1 MAELKTKVNDG
12 SVARFLDSI
21 EDDAKRKDSLV
32 LFEMMQKANTEE
44 AKMWGD
50 SIIGFGTYHYVGK
63 SGPEGDWFLTGFSP
77 RKQALTLYALGHW
90 EPHAELLAIR
100 RAAARVG
107 RWRLDGA
114 TLYVTLEPC
123 PMCAGA
129 IACARLPRVV
139 YGADDPK
146 AGGLGSRYA
155 VGVDGRWNHVAR
167 VERGV
172 LAVECGALLTEFFA
186 RRR

>member
-1 MAELKTKVNDG
+1 MTRREFPPVPPPPFEPAAAERWMRRALELARSAEAAGDVPVGAVIVGADG
-12 SVARFLDSI
+12 A
-21 EDDAKRKDSLV
+21 V
-32 LFEMMQKANTEE
+32 LGEGFNERE
-44 AKMWGD
+44 ATGD
-50 SIIGFGTYHYVGK
+50 PT
-63 SGPEGDWFLTGFSP
+63 
-77 RKQALTLYALGHW
+77 A
-90 EPHAELLAIR
+90 HAELLAIR

-129 IACARLPRVV
+129 VACARLPRVV

-146 AGGLGSRYA
+146 AGALGSRYA
-155 VGVDGRWNHVAR
+155 VGIDGRWNHVAV

-172 LAVECGALLTEFFA
+172 LAAECGALLTAFFA

>member
-1 MAELKTKVNDG
+1 MGRPYQERAVTSRVLPAIPPPVYDAVAAERWMRRALALARAAEAAGDVPVGAVVVGPDG
-12 SVARFLDSI
+12 TAIGEGFNER
-21 EDDAKRKDSLV
+21 
-32 LFEMMQKANTEE
+32 E
-44 AKMWGD
+44 ATGD
-50 SIIGFGTYHYVGK
+50 PT
-63 SGPEGDWFLTGFSP
+63 
-77 RKQALTLYALGHW
+77 A
-90 EPHAELLAIR
+90 HAEMQAIR

-123 PMCAGA
+123 AMCAGA
-129 IACARLPRVV
+129 IACARLPLVV

-146 AGGLGSRYA
+146 AGALGSRYA
-155 VGVDGRWNHVAR
+155 VGVDGRWNHAAR

>member
-1 MAELKTKVNDG
+1 MRRALELARAAEAAGDVPVGAVVVGLDG
-12 SVARFLDSI
+12 
-21 EDDAKRKDSLV
+21 
-32 LFEMMQKANTEE
+32 T
-44 AKMWGD
+44 
-50 SIIGFGTYHYVGK
+50 
-63 SGPEGDWFLTGFSP
+63 
-77 RKQALTLYALGHW
+77 ALG
-90 EPHAELLAIR
+90 EGFNEREATGDPTAHAELLAIR

-129 IACARLPRVV
+129 IACARLPLVV

-146 AGGLGSRYA
+146 AGALGSRYA

-172 LAVECGALLTEFFA
+172 LAAECAALLTGFFA